1 MQNIFFKGKLKRT
14 KTPVEVY
21 EKLEKINT
29 NANRKGTT
37 KEWEIIYDPD
47 DESIVIDFHETEDEY
62 KKVEKCYGKV

>member
-21 EKLEKINT
+21 EKIEKINT

-37 KEWEIIYDPD
+37 KEWKIIYDPD
-47 DESIVIDFHETEDEY
+47 DESIDFHETEDEY